1 MNQRIA
7 RRVVIWIDHHQ
18 AILITFAGDHPGAR
32 TVLYS
37 GAEPHIRDGRG
48 SRRRLEAHRQ
58 EALRHFYKA
67 VARPLEPGDT
77 IVILGSGMCKHEF
90 RRHIERHQG
99 LAGRVMAVIAAPRLT
114 DAELIACA
122 EAFFDA
128 DRGGTPS
135 GATEEHTGRHT

>member
-1 MNQRIA
+1 M
-7 RRVVIWIDHHQ
+7 
-18 AILITFAGDHPGAR
+18 
-32 TVLYS
+32 LYS
-37 GAEPHIRDGRG
+37 GAEPHIPGGRG

-77 IVILGSGMCKHEF
+77 IVSLGSGMCKHEF

-99 LAGRVMAVIAAPRLT
+99 LAGRVIAVIAAPRMT

-122 EAFFDA
+122 EAIFNA
-128 DRGGTPS
+128 DRSGTPP
-135 GATEEHTGRHT
+135 GAAEERTRRRM